1 MTAPTAEPPVEPATR
16 RGRSGNGDVSSV
28 PEPPK
33 LRRRPMLIALSIL
46 LTALGALLGAWLL
59 TSLSGTDSYVAVRAD
74 IERGQVIKETDLVRA
89 ELSSDPALDPVAWDQ
104 QGLIVGKYATYD
116 MAKGSIVTRQSVAA
130 SISPQDGMTLVGLA
144 LVPGQTV
151 TGELRT
157 GQDVRVVLVPASADS
172 SSTRPPS
179 YQGKVAGSRMSEDGS
194 TKLVDVMV
202 LNGIAPEVASA
213 ASRQEVSLVLDS
225 AKAGNGDTP
234 TDTPGDTPT
243 DGSSSSPSSSTSN

>member
-157 GQDVRVVLVPASADS
+157 GQDVRVVLVPASTD

-234 TDTPGDTPT
+234 ADTPT